1 MSTITA
7 LAYRTKHRIDNRWW
21 DFLAV
26 LNGYCNDRP
35 VKTGV
40 PGQGGGYSHTRCA
53 LPRGHDSV
61 HRSRN
66 YVWGENGKTMY
77 LPVEDFPS
85 QPWGRHPT
93 STLRQ
98 ARNARRWHAEQSARR
113 KFVRLDRGEPY

>member
-1 MSTITA
+1 
-7 LAYRTKHRIDNRWW
+7 
-21 DFLAV
+21 
-26 LNGYCNDRP
+26 
-35 VKTGV
+35 
-40 PGQGGGYSHTRCA
+40 
-53 LPRGHDSV
+53 
-61 HRSRN
+61 
-66 YVWGENGKTMY
+66 MY